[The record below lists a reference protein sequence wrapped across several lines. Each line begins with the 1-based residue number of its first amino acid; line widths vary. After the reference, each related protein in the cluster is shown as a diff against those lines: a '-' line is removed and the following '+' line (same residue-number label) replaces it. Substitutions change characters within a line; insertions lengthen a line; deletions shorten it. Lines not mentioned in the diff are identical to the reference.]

1 MRVSK
6 APVRFIAPVHKVRR
20 RKTRLQPFPGDPR
33 KYFDDLQLPDC
44 EVRESTIPRAGFGL
58 FLDGNVK
65 SGDPIS
71 VYRRKII
78 SEVQA
83 KKLKKKVSVSIF
95 LIPFSK

>member
-1 MRVSK
+1 MRISK
-6 APVRFIAPVHKVRR
+6 APVRFIAPVHKVLRR
-20 RKTRLQPFPGDPR
+20 EGG
-33 KYFDDLQLPDC
+33 
-44 EVRESTIPRAGFGL
+44 ESTIPRAGFGL

-65 SGDPIS
+65 SGDLIS

-78 SEVQA
+78 SEAQA